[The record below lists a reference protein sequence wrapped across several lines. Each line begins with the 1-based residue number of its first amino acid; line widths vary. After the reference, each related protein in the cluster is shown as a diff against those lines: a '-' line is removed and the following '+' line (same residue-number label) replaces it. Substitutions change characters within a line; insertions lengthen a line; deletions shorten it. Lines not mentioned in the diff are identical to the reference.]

1 MFTGMIEHQ
10 LDEKNRYR
18 LPARFNKEL
27 MGENGK
33 KAYSFFR
40 GKNNCICIMT
50 DEELDETLSS
60 LASEGI
66 SESSK
71 ITRAIFSTI
80 CPAEEDAQGRVVLPF
95 SLRKMAGIQKEI
107 VTLGVGNRLEIWSA
121 ENYYNYMESV
131 DYDEE
136 LEKLRI

>member
-1 MFTGMIEHQ
+1 MFTGMVEHQ
-10 LDEKNRYR
+10 LDEKHRYR
-18 LPARFNKEL
+18 LPSRFNKEL
-27 MGENGK
+27 LGENGK
-33 KAYSFFR
+33 KPYSFFR
-40 GKNNCICIMT
+40 GKDNCICIMT

-71 ITRAIFSTI
+71 ITRAIFSSI
-80 CPAEEDAQGRVVLPF
+80 CPAEEDSQGRVVLPLL
-95 SLRKMAGIQKEI
+95 LRKMAGIQKEI
-107 VTLGVGNRLEIWSA
+107 IKLGVGNRIEIWAA
-121 ENYYNYMESV
+121 ERYYAYMESV